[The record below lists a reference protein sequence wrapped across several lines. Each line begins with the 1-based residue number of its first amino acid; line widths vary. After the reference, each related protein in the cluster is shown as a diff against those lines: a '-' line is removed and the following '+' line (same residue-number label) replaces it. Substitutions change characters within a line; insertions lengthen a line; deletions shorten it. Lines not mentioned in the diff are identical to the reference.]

1 MVACCPDPVPGGS
14 DPRIDRRLDRR
25 ILGLVLGINGT
36 MFVVEMA
43 AGWHAESVALQ
54 ADALDFLG
62 DSLNYAITLF
72 VMSRSLA
79 WRAGTAMLKGL
90 TMLGFG
96 VFILAASVGHA
107 LGGSAPEASVMGVIG
122 AVALVA
128 NLVSAA
134 LLFRFRA
141 GESNLRAVWLCSR
154 NDAIGNLAVMAAA
167 AGVYFS
173 ATAWPD
179 LAVGVVM
186 ATLAIGSGGSV
197 IRQARAEMRQAPVD
211 TPAE

>member
-1 MVACCPDPVPGGS
+1 MAGCCPDPAPSGS
-14 DPRIDRRLDRR
+14 DRRFDRR

-36 MFVVEMA
+36 MFLVEIT

-62 DSLNYAITLF
+62 DSVNYAVALF
-72 VMSRSLA
+72 VMGRSIA

-90 TMLGFG
+90 AMLGFG
-96 VFILAASVGHA
+96 IFVLLASLAHA

-122 AVALVA
+122 AIALLA
-128 NLVSAA
+128 NLISAA

-141 GESNLRAVWLCSR
+141 GDSNLRAVWLCSR

-167 AGVYFS
+167 AGVYLS
-173 ATAWPD
+173 ATPWPD
-179 LAVGVVM
+179 LAVGVVI
-186 ATLAIGSGGSV
+186 AILAIGSGGSV
-197 IRQARAEMRQAPVD
+197 IRQARAEMRQAP
-211 TPAE
+211 AERPPG

>member
-1 MVACCPDPVPGGS
+1 MAGCCSDPAPSGS
-14 DPRIDRRLDRR
+14 DFRLDRR

-36 MFVVEMA
+36 MFVVELA

-90 TMLGFG
+90 TMVGFG
-96 VFILAASVGHA
+96 IFVLLASLGHA
-107 LGGSAPEASVMGVIG
+107 LAGSAPEASVMGVVG
-122 AVALVA
+122 ALAFLA
-128 NLVSAA
+128 NLISAV

-154 NDAIGNLAVMAAA
+154 NDAIGNLAVIAAA
-167 AGVYFS
+167 AGVYLS
-173 ATAWPD
+173 ATPWPD
-179 LAVGVVM
+179 LAVGVVI
-186 ATLAIGSGGSV
+186 AILAIGSGGSV
-197 IRQARAEMRQAPVD
+197 IRQARAEMRQAP
-211 TPAE
+211 AE

>member
-1 MVACCPDPVPGGS
+1 MVACCPDPAPSGS
-14 DPRIDRRLDRR
+14 DPRIDRRFDRR

-36 MFVVEMA
+36 MFGIEMA

-72 VMSRSLA
+72 VMSRSIA

-96 VFILAASVGHA
+96 IFVLLASLAHA
-107 LGGSAPEASVMGVIG
+107 LAGSAPEASVMGVIG